1 MSPNVEKLL
10 QCAVCA
16 KGIQKDMLSKLQPT
30 KHNKS
35 VEFTNVSGYSLPE
48 SDDDKNTEFEG

>member
-10 QCAVCA
+10 QCALCA
-16 KGIQKDMLSKLQPT
+16 KGKDMLCKLQPT
-30 KHNKS
+30 KYNKG
-35 VEFTNVSGYSLPE
+35 VSGYSLPE

>member
-10 QCAVCA
+10 QCAVCQRDTERHA
-16 KGIQKDMLSKLQPT
+16 LQKLQPT

-35 VEFTNVSGYSLPE
+35 LKVSRQSLPE

>member
-1 MSPNVEKLL
+1 MSPKVEKLL
-10 QCAVCA
+10 QCAVCQRDTES
-16 KGIQKDMLSKLQPT
+16 IPLQPT

>member
-10 QCAVCA
+10 QCALCT
-16 KGIQKDMLSKLQPT
+16 KGIQKDMLCKLQPT

-35 VEFTNVSGYSLPE
+35 LKVSRQSLPE